1 MKMSGLPNILPPA
14 PFIGCAL
21 PWSRPNVVKNI
32 FEHQY
37 FSMAE
42 KASRENIL
50 QWVFLAKKASSPP
63 RQSFSFSIYLS
74 PALPVCPAWSLTS
87 DEFRSIR

>member
-14 PFIGCAL
+14 PFIACAL
-21 PWSRPNVVKNI
+21 PWSRPYVVKNI

-50 QWVFLAKKASSPP
+50 QWVFLAKKHHHHHVSHFLFLFTFL
-63 RQSFSFSIYLS
+63 QLCLS
-74 PALPVCPAWSLTS
+74 VLLGH
-87 DEFRSIR
+87 